1 MTRPPEL
8 ALVRPSPASESSSR
22 LDVWWGRVR
31 QWLGRTANALRY
43 PAVVQPMEISDPV
56 TGCSIEIR
64 VGSLFTVISV
74 DGRDYY
80 FKRLTGRFDGT
91 GMGCS

>member
-1 MTRPPEL
+1 MSRPPGL
-8 ALVRPSPASESSSR
+8 TLLRPAPTSEGSSR
-22 LDVWWGRVR
+22 LEVWWGRVR
-31 QWLGRTANALRY
+31 QWLGRVANALRY
-43 PAVVQPMEISDPV
+43 PAVVCPMQFSDNV
-56 TGCSIEIR
+56 TGCSIEIQ
-64 VGSLFTVISV
+64 VGSLFKVISV